1 MNVDRCILR
10 KQERGFSVP
19 RTKIAICGVVCF
31 GLCLSPQAAS
41 AFPAANGSGV
51 ASVEAVTSKSV
62 VTPVAGWLLPWFL
75 GLGLASTGWNSGS
88 PPQYPGYYGGGYP
101 AYGGYPGYYGCGYGG
116 YAGCGYGG
124 YPGGGYG
131 GYPGGS
137 YGGYPGGS
145 YGGYPGYYG
154 R

>member
-1 MNVDRCILR
+1 
-10 KQERGFSVP
+10 
-19 RTKIAICGVVCF
+19 VVCF

-62 VTPVAGWLLPWFL
+62 VTPVAGWFLPWLF
-75 GLGLASTGWNSGS
+75 GLGLASNGWSSGAS
-88 PPQYPGYYGGGYP
+88 PYYPGYYGGSYP
-101 AYGGYPGYYGCGYGG
+101 AYGGYSGYYGCGYSG
-116 YAGCGYGG
+116 YHSCGYGG

-131 GYPGGS
+131 GYPGGG
-137 YGGYPGGS
+137 YGGYPGG
-145 YGGYPGYYG
+145 YGGCPAYYG

>member
-1 MNVDRCILR
+1 
-10 KQERGFSVP
+10 VP
-19 RTKIAICGVVCF
+19 RAKIAIYGVVCF

-101 AYGGYPGYYGCGYGG
+101 AYGGYPGYYGCGYPGG
-116 YAGCGYGG
+116 GYGG
-124 YPGGGYG
+124 YPGNYG
-131 GYPGGS
+131 CGYPGGS
-137 YGGYPGGS
+137 YGGYPGGGYGG